1 MFLSNENEKV
11 VVCDSDRNFVY
22 TLRDGFALRP
32 EYLVC
37 AVAFDGKTAIR
48 EIERHQPDII
58 ILDVNLPELDGFG
71 IVEQL
76 QDMNIKP
83 PKIFMCSIS
92 SDEYTLKKSRN
103 MGVDYLFIKPV
114 DLDVFFRRIDEIAL
128 KKFSS
133 PKGSVINLQSKS
145 VDLIISSYMNSIHI
159 LPNVSGYYYLL
170 SAIKLAVK
178 DLLILDS
185 ITKKLYPM
193 VANEYNTTPSRVERS
208 MRHAIESSFRRGSL
222 QMLEEMFGNSINE
235 KQGKPSNS
243 EFVAL
248 MANRIRIQM
257 SNVE

>member
-1 MFLSNENEKV
+1 
-11 VVCDSDRNFVY
+11 
-22 TLRDGFALRP
+22 
-32 EYLVC
+32 
-37 AVAFDGKTAIR
+37 
-48 EIERHQPDII
+48 
-58 ILDVNLPELDGFG
+58 
-71 IVEQL
+71 
-76 QDMNIKP
+76 
-83 PKIFMCSIS
+83 MCSVS
-92 SDEYTLKKSRN
+92 SDEYTIKKSQN

-114 DLDVFFRRIDEIAL
+114 NMDIFFRRIDEIAL

-133 PKGSVINLQSKS
+133 PKGSVVNLQSKS
-145 VDLIISSYMNSIHI
+145 VDLLISSYMNSIHI

-170 SAIKLAVK
+170 TAIKLAVK

-193 VANEYNTTPSRVERS
+193 VANEYNTTPARVERS

-222 QMLEEMFGNSINE
+222 QMLEEMFGNSVNE